1 MPVFVKNIGKL
12 NILSPNSAILW
23 FTPLT
28 CAAHAVIMRPVHTIP
43 L

>member
-1 MPVFVKNIGKL
+1 MPVFAKNIGRL
-12 NILSPNSAILW
+12 HILSPNSTILW

-28 CAAHAVIMRPVHTIP
+28 CTAHVVIMRPVNTIP